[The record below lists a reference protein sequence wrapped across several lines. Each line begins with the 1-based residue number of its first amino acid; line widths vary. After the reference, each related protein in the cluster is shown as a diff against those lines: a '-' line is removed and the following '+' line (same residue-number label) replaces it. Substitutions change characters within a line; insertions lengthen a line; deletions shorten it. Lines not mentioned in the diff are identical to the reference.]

1 LDDQTTQFKS
11 SDFNVSN
18 NTSGGFTPSEDEK
31 SKDTVDINP
40 TVSSSDDTTSEIALL
55 EKTIA
60 DAKIPAALKVKTQ
73 KMLDR
78 LKRMARHGS
87 YSGEYELIE
96 KYVEWVTKIPFRKYA
111 TENLA
116 IDNVRKVLDSNHFGM
131 QSVKDRITEYL
142 SVMKLQTDKL
152 TPAEL
157 KTQTESTEDMS
168 VLAGNSS
175 HAPVLCFVGVQG
187 IGKTSLAKSIAQAMN
202 RPFVRVA
209 LGAMGSVMQLRGQS
223 RAFMG
228 AEPGQIIKALVRAEV
243 SNPLILLDEI
253 DKLSGEESRRFDFMA
268 SFLEILDPE
277 QNGTFLDA
285 YIDYPVD
292 LSKVMFVCTANN
304 LGTLSTAL
312 LDRLEIIR
320 FSSYTDDEKA
330 HIAKDY
336 LLKKVRLATGLDEYQ
351 LSFSEDVWPL
361 MIRPLGFDA
370 GIRQL
375 ERNLTTIARKVARM
389 IVEGKTQNVQI
400 NPKNFREYI
409 PDDIGIYS

>member
-1 LDDQTTQFKS
+1 MDDQTTQFKS

-18 NTSGGFTPSEDEK
+18 NASNGFTPSDDEK
-31 SKDTVDINP
+31 SKDTV
-40 TVSSSDDTTSEIALL
+40 VSNSVEDTTSEILLL
-55 EKTIA
+55 EKAIS
-60 DAKIPAALKVKTQ
+60 DAMIPAALKVKTQ

-78 LKRMARHGS
+78 LTRMAKHGS

-96 KYVEWVTKIPFRKYA
+96 KYVEWVTKIPFRKFA
-111 TENLA
+111 KENLA
-116 IDNVRKVLDSNHFGM
+116 IDNVRKVLDSNHYGM

-157 KTQTESTEDMS
+157 QTKQTSTEDMS
-168 VLAGNSS
+168 VLEGNSS

-228 AEPGQIIKALVRAEV
+228 AEPGQIIKALVKAEV

-253 DKLSGEESRRFDFMA
+253 DKVSGEESRRFDFMA
-268 SFLEILDPE
+268 SLLEILDPE

-292 LSKVMFVCTANN
+292 LSKVMFICTANN
-304 LGTLSTAL
+304 LGTLSSAL

-330 HIAKDY
+330 HIARDY
-336 LLKKVRLATGLDEYQ
+336 LLKKVRSATGLDEYQ

-375 ERNLTTIARKVARM
+375 ERNLTTIARKVARL
-389 IVEGKTQNVQI
+389 IVEGKIQNVQI

-409 PDDIGIYS
+409 PDD